1 MNPRPPLKP
10 LSQALAQLL
19 AAVEPLTATEQVAT
33 LDADGRVLA
42 QDVVSALH
50 VPPQNNS
57 SMDGYALRCADLS
70 HVGGVLPQSQRI
82 AAGMAAQPLASGT
95 LARIFTGA
103 PLPEGADAV
112 LMQEDCT
119 VLDGAGGMAPLVRV
133 NALPQPGQWIRRA
146 GEDVARGDVVLARGT
161 RLGPAELGQA
171 AGVGMDRLTVLRRA
185 RVALFSTGDELVMP
199 GDCAPADMPPGAIY
213 NSNRFFLVS
222 LLRRL
227 GCEVSD
233 LGIVPDQRAATV
245 EALRNAAQTHDVIVT
260 SGGVSVGEEDHI
272 KPAVQELGSLDLWQI
287 AIKPGKP
294 FAHGRIGWA
303 HFVGLPGNPV
313 SSFVTFLLLVR
324 PLLRKLQGVS
334 EAGWGDV
341 GGVPMRAD
349 FDWPRADKRQEFV
362 RVRRNAHGGL
372 DLFPNQ
378 SSGVLTS
385 LVWGD
390 GLVNLASGQT
400 VARGDLVA
408 YLAFAEL
415 LT

>member
-1 MNPRPPLKP
+1 MTARAPLKP
-10 LSQALAQLL
+10 LAEALEQLL
-19 AAVEPLTATEQVAT
+19 AGVEPLVAFERVAT

-50 VPPQNNS
+50 VPPQDNS
-57 SMDGYALRCADLS
+57 SMDGYAVRCADVPQAGTL
-70 HVGGVLPQSQRI
+70 LPQSQRI
-82 AAGMAAQPLASGT
+82 AAGMAALPLAAGS

-103 PLPEGADAV
+103 PLPPGADAV

-119 VLDGAGGMAPLVRV
+119 LMAAGDGAVPQVRV
-133 NALPQPGQWIRRA
+133 NAVPQAGQWIRRA
-146 GEDVARGDVVLARGT
+146 GEDVERGAVVLARGI
-161 RLGPAELGQA
+161 RLGPAEMGQA
-171 AGVGMDRLTVLRRA
+171 AGVGMDYLQVVRRP

-199 GDCAPADMPPGAIY
+199 GACAPEDMPPGAIY
-213 NSNRFFLVS
+213 NSNRFFLTA

-227 GCEVSD
+227 GCEVTD

-245 EALRNAAQTHDVIVT
+245 DALATAARSHDVIVT

-272 KPAVQELGSLDLWQI
+272 KPAVQQLGSLDLWQI

-294 FAHGRIGWA
+294 FAHGRIGQA

-324 PLLRKLQGVS
+324 PMLLKLQG
-334 EAGWGDV
+334 AADTGLH
-341 GGVPMRAD
+341 GVPTRAD
-349 FDWPRADKRQEFV
+349 FDWVRPDKRQEFL
-362 RVRRNAHGGL
+362 RVRRNAQGGL

-390 GLVNLASGQT
+390 GLVNVPPGQAI
-400 VARGDLVA
+400 ARGDAVS
-408 YLAFAEL
+408 YISFAEL
-415 LT
+415 LA